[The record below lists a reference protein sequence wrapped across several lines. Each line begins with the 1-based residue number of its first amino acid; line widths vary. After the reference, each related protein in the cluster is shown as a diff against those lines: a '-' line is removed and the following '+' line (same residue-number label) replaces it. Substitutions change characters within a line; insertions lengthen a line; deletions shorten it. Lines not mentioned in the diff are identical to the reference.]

1 MNFKSKVISTAKGIM
16 VWWGI
21 FLILGCCA
29 GFVYK
34 IIHNVFA
41 FAEGSDH
48 FDLLIFIPL
57 LLIGSLVIAILFH
70 IIKYLMVL
78 MPMAYIKHN
87 ISKVIKEHGISQEYI
102 HFLFQNSNGVFKNR
116 LLLEA
121 CIGFTLQGKLEQTDE
136 LLEKLD
142 FKSIIDV
149 AETTGDVYDAS
160 IYYVEKMLLCFFEND
175 IESFDEYFISASD
188 FFRHMSRNYRVQ
200 IITALYRYNK
210 GQYELGLKELD
221 RIRTGPK
228 SSVDY
233 KYIIATS
240 SAMRAA
246 LLIAL
251 DRKEEALKYVRIAID
266 AEVTD
271 YFDEFMGKLYKQC
284 Q

>member
-1 MNFKSKVISTAKGIM
+1 MNFKSKVVSTAKAIM

-21 FLILGCCA
+21 FIILGCCI

-41 FAEGSDH
+41 FAEGADN
-48 FDLLIFIPL
+48 FDLWIFIPL
-57 LLIGSLVIAILFH
+57 LLIGSLVIAVLFH
-70 IIKYLMVL
+70 VLKYLLVI
-78 MPMAYIKHN
+78 MPMVYIKHN
-87 ISKVIKEHGISQEYI
+87 ISKVVKKYGISHEYI

-121 CIGFTLQGKLEQTDE
+121 CIGYTLQGKLTQTEE

-142 FKSIIDV
+142 YKSIIDV

-160 IYYVEKMLLCFFEND
+160 LYYVEKMLLCFFEND
-175 IESFDEYFISASD
+175 MESFDEYFISASE
-188 FFRHMSRNYRVQ
+188 FFKHMSHNYRVQ
-200 IITALYRYNK
+200 IMTALYRYTK
-210 GQYELGLKELD
+210 GQYELGLRELD
-221 RIRTGPK
+221 RIHTGPK
-228 SSVDY
+228 SAVDY
-233 KYIIATS
+233 KYIQATS
-240 SAMRAA
+240 AAMRAA

-251 DRKEEALKYVRIAID
+251 ERKEEAVKYVRIAID

-271 YFDEFMGKLYKQC
+271 YFDECMGKLYKMC